1 MSVFAVLALGFWDN
15 ALAAADLEAL
25 LVRPSRSVF
34 EAAVAALDE
43 VCFAGAFLWDSALPA
58 ADFDFDPTDL
68 PFNVFEALDAA
79 FFPVTFLLAM
89 FISCSHLSA

>member
-1 MSVFAVLALGFWDN
+1 MSLFTVLALDFWVN
-15 ALAAADLEAL
+15 ALPAADLEAL
-25 LVRPSRSVF
+25 LVRLSRSVF

-43 VCFAGAFLWDSALPA
+43 VCFAGAFLCDSALPA
-58 ADFDFDPTDL
+58 ADCDFDDTDL
-68 PFNVFEALDAA
+68 FFNVFEALEAA